1 MSGLIVACSRPGTD
15 LPFSAGD
22 VRTVAARL
30 APDHIAP
37 RAPLVV
43 EEQGLLVAV
52 VNPIPDLPVTPG
64 AVCLGALVG
73 SGGGWGTTGPQR
85 PDGSY
90 AVCRWDSGPLELVTD
105 NLASRAIWYVLDG
118 DVFLASTSQRAL
130 VALLGDFK
138 LSSGAVA
145 WLASSGTLGP
155 DGGWD
160 TRLRMM
166 PPAAVLT
173 LDRRAWTTRCA
184 AESLDPHPEA
194 LPDKVHLQR
203 WRDAILETCEEL
215 EVALDTW
222 LLPLSGGLD
231 SRVLLAALIAGGRR
245 PRCVTWGLRRSL
257 DDPENDAVVAR
268 RLAEHYRLDHFFL
281 ATDMDDTPAGVVID
295 RFLVAG
301 EGRTDQIAGY
311 LDGLRVWQTLY
322 EDGVSGVIRGD
333 EPDWGDTGVP
343 TDADVTR
350 RDEGGAV
357 VSDYPQG
364 HLIRHLGLAPQ
375 PLPGWMLKTDEESL
389 GRYASRLWDRH
400 GFQVE
405 MAPLNDVKAAY
416 VEIVNPFLA
425 DRVMKVARALPGNLY
440 SQRRGF
446 KAVAAGLSPPIP
458 VAKRSAI
465 VGSSRLLSSSTAV
478 IDEITA
484 GLSSPEAERI
494 CERQGLDRVIS
505 ALRTPGAARV
515 EPRVLGAVRA
525 VVPRRVKAALKP
537 RPPLTLSSFRLA
549 FRLHLAIRMAT
560 MLHADAAALRDGASA
575 SPTTRRT
582 SPSP

>member
-15 LPFSAGD
+15 LPFSAED

-30 APDHIAP
+30 SPDHIAP

-43 EEQGLLVAV
+43 EEPGLAVAV
-52 VNPIPDLPVTPG
+52 VNPIPDLPRAPG
-64 AVCLGALVG
+64 AVCLGGLVG
-73 SGGGWGTTGPQR
+73 GDGGWSATGAGR

-90 AVCRWDSGPLELVTD
+90 AVCRWDSGRLELVTD
-105 NLASRAIWYVLDG
+105 NLASRTIWYVLDG

-130 VALLGDFK
+130 VSLLGDFR

-145 WLASSGTLGP
+145 WLASSGSLGP

-160 TRLRMM
+160 TRLRMA

-173 LDRRAWTTRCA
+173 LDRRTWTTRCA

-203 WRDAILETCEEL
+203 WRDAILETCREL
-215 EVALDTW
+215 EVSLDTW

-231 SRVLLAALIAGGRR
+231 SRVLLAALIAADRR

-257 DDPENDAVVAR
+257 DDPANDAVVAR
-268 RLAEHYRLDHFFL
+268 RLAEHYRLDHRFL
-281 ATDMDDTPAGVVID
+281 ATDMDDTPARVVID
-295 RFLVAG
+295 RFLAAG

-311 LDGLRVWQTLY
+311 LDGLCVWKTLY
-322 EDGVSGVIRGD
+322 EDGVSGIIRGD
-333 EPDWGDTGVP
+333 EPAWGYTTIY

-350 RDEGGAV
+350 RADGGAV
-357 VSDYPQG
+357 VADYPQG
-364 HLIRHLGLAPQ
+364 HLIRQLGLAPQ
-375 PLPGWMLKTDEESL
+375 SLPAWMARGDGETLQH
-389 GRYASRLWDRH
+389 YASRLWERH
-400 GFQVE
+400 GFQAHL
-405 MAPLNDVKAAY
+405 APLNDVKAAY
-416 VEIVNPFLA
+416 VEIVNPFVS
-425 DRVMKVARALPGNLY
+425 DRVMTVARALPETLR

-458 VAKRSAI
+458 VAKHSAI
-465 VGSSRLLSSSTAV
+465 DGASRLLSSSAPV

-484 GLSSPEAERI
+484 VLSSPEAERI
-494 CERQGLDRVIS
+494 CDRQGLDRVSS
-505 ALRTPGAARV
+505 ALRTPGSARA
-515 EPRVLGAVRA
+515 EPRVVGAVRA
-525 VVPRRVKAALKP
+525 AVPRRVKAALRP
-537 RPPLTLSSFRLA
+537 RPPATLSAFKLA

-560 MLHADAAALRDGASA
+560 MLEADAAVLRDGAGRPA
-575 SPTTRRT
+575 RPPDATR
-582 SPSP
+582 P